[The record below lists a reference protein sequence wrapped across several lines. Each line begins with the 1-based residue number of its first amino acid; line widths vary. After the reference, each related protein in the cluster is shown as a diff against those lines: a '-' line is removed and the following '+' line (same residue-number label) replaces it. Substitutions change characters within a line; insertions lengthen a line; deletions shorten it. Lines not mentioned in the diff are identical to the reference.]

1 MCAESTQYPVYTL
14 NITVIKYLSKS
25 CLQSIKKNNNF
36 PTMTRKIWQNLAK
49 LTDEVFKFCCLFAY
63 TRQVHNRQYGRMAD
77 HIRLNIMFSA
87 PVLGRLE
94 VFIIQLLLSLVKL
107 AKLFGQSLTELL
119 SLSIMCWETL
129 CKQRT
134 DMH

>member
-1 MCAESTQYPVYTL
+1 MFAEH
-14 NITVIKYLSKS
+14 
-25 CLQSIKKNNNF
+25 KKNPITF
-36 PTMTRKIWQNLAK
+36 QPWPERFVKILPR
-49 LTDEVFKFCCLFAY
+49 LTDEVFTLCCFFAY
-63 TRQVHNRQYGRMAD
+63 TRQIHNRQYGRMAD
-77 HIRLNIMFSA
+77 HIRLNMFSA

-119 SLSIMCWETL
+119 SLSIMRWETL

-134 DMH
+134 DMLLAFLNKCDQMIKNS